1 MSLFEKRDHYK
12 PFEYPWAYDA
22 FVKSEQMH
30 WLPREVPLSED
41 VKDWR
46 SVLNEDEKKLLTN
59 IFRFFTQAD
68 VDVAGAYIDHYLP
81 EFKPPEVR
89 MMLSSIAARE
99 GIHIQAYSMLID
111 EIGMPESEY
120 SQFMQCAEMKAK
132 HEQMEDTQLLTH
144 LEMIAMFSAFGEGLQ
159 LFASFVILLN
169 FTRFG
174 KMKGMGQIV
183 SWSIRDETHH
193 VDSMMKLFKAIQA
206 ERGPTAEFEKRNIAL
221 ICQRMVEL
229 EDRFIDLAFDEPD
242 CIEGLDAREVK
253 EYIRYIA
260 DIRMKQMGLEP
271 IYNIA
276 SNPLPWV
283 DIIVFGK
290 EHTNFFENRAT
301 DYAKGS
307 TQGSWDDS
315 AFDFGEVKEYVP
327 PEHGEFTV
335 WSKPDCPHCEQAKE
349 LLASHG
355 HTFDVKEHDT
365 PERIVEFRH
374 KGFHSFPQ
382 VWQGDVLVGNLKSLQ
397 RLLNGGGLALTPTSA
412 NIDSVIP
419 APREGASCS
428 LEGGCS

>member
-12 PFEYPWAYDA
+12 PFDYPWAYDA

-46 SVLNEDEKKLLTN
+46 SVLSPEEKHLLTN

-229 EDRFIDLAFDEPD
+229 EDKFIDLAFDEPD

-271 IYNIA
+271 IYNIV

-307 TQGSWDDS
+307 TEGEWDDS
-315 AFDFGEVKEYVP
+315 AFDFSEVKE
-327 PEHGEFTV
+327 HKATRGEFIV
-335 WSKPDCPHCEQAKE
+335 WSKPGCPHCEQAQE

-355 HTFDVKEHDT
+355 HTFDVEVFDT
-365 PERIVEFRH
+365 PEKIEYFKSRGH
-374 KGFHSFPQ
+374 TTFPQ
-382 VWQGDVLVGNLKSLQ
+382 IWQGNTRLQ
-397 RLLNGGGLALTPTSA
+397 GGLRDLRLLLLGGGLATASTSA
-412 NIDSVIP
+412 NISPVIP
-419 APREGASCS
+419 APQEGASCS
-428 LEGGCS
+428 LEGDCS